1 MFSYTYMVIS
11 TIDMI
16 FILISGVTTVAEKYW

>member
-1 MFSYTYMVIS
+1 MFSYTYMVIN